1 MDAGDKRKR
10 TINNFIKLMISLV
23 YVLMSGEYKYIFI
36 KIM

>member
-1 MDAGDKRKR
+1 MDAEEKRKR

-23 YVLMSGEYKYIFI
+23 YILIGVEYKYIFI